1 MCFILGFD
9 CLNKTQ
15 INYSEEEDESA
26 VSHTITTQQSA
37 KVSVREL
44 TAMMCVFSIVVSVLC
59 ALVLGDF
66 WESACSG
73 PSQQIKNL

>member
-9 CLNKTQ
+9 FLVKTQ
-15 INYSEEEDESA
+15 INYSEVETEWA
-26 VSHTITTQQSA
+26 VSHSLTTQQSA

-59 ALVLGDF
+59 AL
-66 WESACSG
+66 E
-73 PSQQIKNL
+73 PP